1 MSFSEIVKT
10 FFSLSQF
17 LLFQLPYFKLNFMN
31 IFIGNLNFQTTEE
44 QLNDLFSSYGEVASV
59 KIITDKFSNRSKGF
73 GFVEMPDQTEAE
85 NAIENLNDY
94 TLDSRSIVVNESK
107 PKEEARPRARR
118 Y

>member
-1 MSFSEIVKT
+1 
-10 FFSLSQF
+10 
-17 LLFQLPYFKLNFMN
+17 MN

-94 TLDSRSIVVNESK
+94 TLDSRSIVVNEPK